1 MDQNIDKIRYILQY
15 YVDKGDNASQACGK
29 ICGVS
34 GKGAVSKSA
43 ARKWFVRFRSRNFD
57 VKDELRSGRPIT
69 EKSDE
74 ILEKIVRDQHFSSPD
89 IAYELSIHHQTI
101 LNRLRKA
108 RFKKKLDVWVPHEL
122 NVKNK
127 WKTIEPF
134 LKRIISGDEK
144 RVKYENIVWKR
155 SWKKKDERSK
165 TTSKTE
171 LTANKVLYD
180 VCMVGLEGDSWFW
193 TAIDQS
199 NY

>member
-127 WKTIEPF
+127 
-134 LKRIISGDEK
+134 
-144 RVKYENIVWKR
+144 
-155 SWKKKDERSK
+155 
-165 TTSKTE
+165 
-171 LTANKVLYD
+171 
-180 VCMVGLEGDSWFW
+180 
-193 TAIDQS
+193 
-199 NY
+199 